1 MKRKESTQRRRD
13 RREGAFLSP
22 LQLLLILLLF
32 LEVLFLV
39 WTRLETVRLG
49 YEISRLTRI
58 KDQLERENREL
69 RVEMATL
76 SSAPQL
82 EEKIRKELLLFPPP
96 KERVI
101 IVSEETP

>member
-1 MKRKESTQRRRD
+1 MREKGSLQKRRVRRKEAS
-13 RREGAFLSP
+13 LSP

-32 LEVLFLV
+32 LELLFLV

-58 KDQLERENREL
+58 KDQLERENKEL

-82 EEKIRKELLLFPPP
+82 EERIRKELSLFPPS
-96 KERVI
+96 KGKVI
-101 IVSEETP
+101 IVKEGSR